1 MSDFGLITLEILFHF
16 NLTNILFPFSFILCT
31 CTSEIITSVNIV
43 RCIHPGFTQLSDMD
57 TFLADAS
64 QKLITKLGTLLVFN
78 EVYDVRGKQEKT
90 VGKAEGNIRRY
101 AERFCDQEQ
110 LTLHHHVTNSDIGLC
125 LYCSL
130 Y

>member
-1 MSDFGLITLEILFHF
+1 
-16 NLTNILFPFSFILCT
+16 
-31 CTSEIITSVNIV
+31 
-43 RCIHPGFTQLSDMD
+43 MD

-78 EVYDVRGKQEKT
+78 EVHDVRVKQEKT
-90 VGKAEGNIRRY
+90 VGKAEENIRGY
-101 AERFCDQEQ
+101 AERLCDQEQ
-110 LTLHHHVTNSDIGLC
+110 HTLDHHVPNSDIGLC

>member
-1 MSDFGLITLEILFHF
+1 M
-16 NLTNILFPFSFILCT
+16 
-31 CTSEIITSVNIV
+31 

-78 EVYDVRGKQEKT
+78 EVHDVRVKQEKT
-90 VGKAEGNIRRY
+90 VGKAEENIRGY
-101 AERFCDQEQ
+101 AERLCDQEQ
-110 LTLHHHVTNSDIGLC
+110 HTLDHHVPNSDIGLC